1 MPIYEYYCEK
11 CNTTIERIQQFSDPI
26 QTVCEVCGGPVK
38 KLMGKPALQFKG
50 TGFYITDYARKGMT
64 DAGASEASSASST
77 SSEGSEKKA
86 STETASA
93 SSATPAPAPSAPK
106 TGSETKTA

>member
-1 MPIYEYYCEK
+1 MEVFMPIYEYHCDK

-50 TGFYITDYARKGMT
+50 TGFYITDYAKKGMT
-64 DAGASEASSASST
+64 DAGSSESSSS

-86 STETASA
+86 STESSPSTA
-93 SSATPAPAPSAPK
+93 APAATAPK
-106 TGSETKTA
+106 GGSETKTA

>member
-1 MPIYEYYCEK
+1 MEVLMPIYEYHCDK
-11 CNTTIERIQQFSDPI
+11 CNTTIERIQKFSDPI

-64 DAGASEASSASST
+64 DAGSSESSS
-77 SSEGSEKKA
+77 SSEGSEKKTA
-86 STETASA
+86 TE
-93 SSATPAPAPSAPK
+93 SSPTPSAPSS
-106 TGSETKTA
+106 TAPSSGSDTKTA

>member
-1 MPIYEYYCEK
+1 MPIYEYYCDQCK
-11 CNTTIERIQQFSDPI
+11 TTIERIQKFSDPI

-64 DAGASEASSASST
+64 DAGASESSSA

-86 STETASA
+86 SSESA
-93 SSATPAPAPSAPK
+93 PAAPAPAASG
-106 TGSETKTA
+106 GSDTKTA

>member
-1 MPIYEYYCEK
+1 MPIYEYHCDK
-11 CNTTIERIQQFSDPI
+11 CNTTIEKIQQFSDPI

-64 DAGASEASSASST
+64 DAGSSESSSSS

-86 STETASA
+86 ATETP
-93 SSATPAPAPSAPK
+93 SATPAPAATTPK
-106 TGSETKTA
+106 SGSDTKTA